1 MPIAHGTKNYDS
13 KTHEMSD
20 LNGWCCSTLEK
31 GRGADVMAKL
41 LNKISMQLQNYC
53 TTIDCPRT
61 NL

>member
-13 KTHEMSD
+13 KTPEMSD

-41 LNKISMQLQNYC
+41 LNKIKHAIAKLLYNY
-53 TTIDCPRT
+53 
-61 NL
+61 